1 MTAELKEPPMNHP
14 LRPRLQQLR
23 GRLWIGALLALA
35 TPIVAAQG
43 VIKGDPAKAQQIV
56 TQVCAACHGADG
68 NSPSP
73 ANPSL
78 AGQHPE
84 YLFKQ
89 LRNYKAQNGK
99 PPERN
104 NAVMA
109 GMVANL
115 SDDDMKNLAAYFS
128 AQKAKPRA
136 ARDAALAKQ
145 GEAIYRGGI
154 MARGVAACASCH
166 APNGAGIPAQF
177 PRLAGQHAEYTAA
190 QLKAFRSGQR
200 ANDAAAMMR
209 MISAK
214 LSDQDIAAVS
224 EYIAGLR

>member
-1 MTAELKEPPMNHP
+1 MNHP

-35 TPIVAAQG
+35 PPIVAAQG